1 MRCSSNLLVPTAVLV
16 VVAACVMAAAQKPDY
31 KNVGRTPTQE
41 EIRAW
46 DISIGPDGKE
56 LPPGSGTAKQ
66 GANIFAAKCAYCH
79 GPTGVEGPAKN
90 LSDETRIVP
99 VATTIW
105 DYINRAMP
113 MDREG
118 SLRADEVYALTA
130 LLLYRSGIIQ
140 ESAVMDAK
148 RLPQVQMPNRNGF
161 FPPKPEWQ
169 PGKPRLP
176 YGAYP

>member
-79 GPTGVEGPAKN
+79 GRSGVEGPAKN